1 VTYDVVVVGAGP
13 AGCAAAYDLSAAGRS
28 VLLVDQR
35 EFPRIKACAG
45 GVTVKALRALRYSI
59 APVIR
64 EVCSTRVVARDY
76 DRSRT
81 FEGEDP
87 LCAMTVRADFDHY
100 CLQQTIARGA
110 QFRVAKKIGTIAEDE
125 TGVTVALDDDLVQ
138 AKFLVGADGVNS
150 RVRQLLGGRPPVRG
164 FALEA
169 CVDAG
174 GTSPPP
180 MEFQFGVV
188 EFGYGWLFPKGDHV
202 NVGLYTN
209 DPSVRISREAVTE
222 FARRKLGTD
231 RLEGFVGH
239 HIGLEG
245 WSAAQPWQRIFLVGD
260 AAGLVDPLM
269 GEGIYNAIVSG
280 QAAAR
285 AIVEAASDGPAAR
298 NLFDRYMRPVVD
310 DLVSTF
316 RTTRQFY
323 RHLRWGF
330 RMLTFPATEFSL
342 MRGTAAGLTFSQ
354 SKHWFFLAPFRK
366 APTIPSIVEWQR
378 SGRTSGASENLKER
392 IRQ

>member
-1 VTYDVVVVGAGP
+1 MTYDVVVIGAGP

-35 EFPRIKACAG
+35 EFPRVKACAG

-64 EVCSTRVVARDY
+64 EVCSTMVVARDY
-76 DRSRT
+76 DASRT
-81 FEGEDP
+81 FTGTEP

-100 CLQQTIARGA
+100 CLQQTVARGA
-110 QFRVAKKIGTIAEDE
+110 HFRVAKKVAAIAEDDSA
-125 TGVTVALDDDLVQ
+125 VTVTLDDDVIR
-138 AKFLVGADGVNS
+138 ARFLIGADGVNS
-150 RVRQLLGGRPPVRG
+150 RVRQLLGARPPVRG

-169 CVDAG
+169 CVDTG
-174 GTSPPP
+174 GASPPP

-209 DPSVRISREAVTE
+209 DPSVRISREAVTA

-245 WSAAQPWQRIFLVGD
+245 YLNPQPWQRVFLVGD

-269 GEGIYNAIVSG
+269 GEGIYYAIVSG

-285 AIVEAASDGPAAR
+285 AIRESTPSASTTKAGFERLMQPIAR
-298 NLFDRYMRPVVD
+298 
-310 DLVSTF
+310 DLASAF
-316 RTTRQFY
+316 RTTRMFY
-323 RHLRWGF
+323 RNLRWGF
-330 RMLTFPATEFSL
+330 RMLTFPPSEFAL

-366 APTIPSIVEWQR
+366 APTVPSITEWSAER
-378 SGRTSGASENLKER
+378 NERERTH
-392 IRQ
+392 